1 MQKRKPQNKAEQLLQ
16 TDIKGKEE
24 NNVDAKILNGLSDLS
39 SNNYRMSCTQR
50 MIADIKAD
58 TTMDDTAKTE
68 LLAFAD
74 KVIAAETKISQDSL
88 AMVAKYSTSDN
99 IDPAQPDD
107 GEDDY
112 Y

>member
-1 MQKRKPQNKAEQLLQ
+1 MSQ
-16 TDIKGKEE
+16 
-24 NNVDAKILNGLSDLS
+24 
-39 SNNYRMSCTQR
+39 NNYRLGNCQR
-50 MIADIKAD
+50 MVAGIKAD
-58 TTMDDTAKTE
+58 TALNESTKTE

-74 KVIAAETKISQDSL
+74 KIIAAETKISQDSL
-88 AMVAKYSTSDN
+88 AMVAKYSTSEN